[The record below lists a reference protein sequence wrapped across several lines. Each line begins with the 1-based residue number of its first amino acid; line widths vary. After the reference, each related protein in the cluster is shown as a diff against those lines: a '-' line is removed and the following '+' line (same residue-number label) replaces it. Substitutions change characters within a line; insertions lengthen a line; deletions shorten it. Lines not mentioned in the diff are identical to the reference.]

1 MLKIVLFL
9 QAGVGVWGQPF
20 TRAPAHHDDARDL
33 PRSVPFT
40 PARLGIGGAWSG
52 YHSPY
57 PDRPSATGENVHL
70 EGRTSIFSALL
81 ETRHIPSPVSP
92 APGTSAPERRRVYA
106 SGELEQPWLYLAVGR
121 RYLPGPRTSFLGHP
135 VLFHGPGDF
144 PAALRTGS
152 LFAHLPGMP
161 YLPGLFALE
170 GVSGTGLYFTDPERT
185 FLLAYH
191 PTARQGGLTV
201 RSGRAGDG
209 WRLNWMA
216 DIQHNERTTAGFAR
230 LHLRPDEARRTMD
243 ALDQYAEPSAP
254 SPTALHDLTHIDEHA
269 FELLV
274 EAQRREIWDYRDFA
288 EDDIY
293 PGRRGKSGLAFL
305 RTRLGGVAFEAAGQ
319 DIGDEG
325 MRVARLSGGL
335 DLGSKDALAAQRLEI
350 DAGGYRRRRY
360 GSEST
365 EQYRDPAVG
374 LGWRLDTRAA
384 FMRLRGER
392 RGSGLVSGEVVS
404 GMRAGAYTFE
414 IAGVFRD
421 RTPALSPLARALLL
435 EDPEE
440 MAGQEQRT
448 ELETE
453 TPRSVILASS
463 GLEHEGVVDDH
474 DAVVAGLGELQL
486 LDALDC
492 PG

>member
-1 MLKIVLFL
+1 
-9 QAGVGVWGQPF
+9 
-20 TRAPAHHDDARDL
+20 
-33 PRSVPFT
+33 
-40 PARLGIGGAWSG
+40 
-52 YHSPY
+52 
-57 PDRPSATGENVHL
+57 
-70 EGRTSIFSALL
+70 
-81 ETRHIPSPVSP
+81 
-92 APGTSAPERRRVYA
+92 
-106 SGELEQPWLYLAVGR
+106 
-121 RYLPGPRTSFLGHP
+121 
-135 VLFHGPGDF
+135 
-144 PAALRTGS
+144 
-152 LFAHLPGMP
+152 MP

-274 EAQRREIWDYRDFA
+274 EAQRREIWDNRDFA

-404 GMRAGAYTFE
+404 GMRAGAYAFE

-421 RTPALSPLARALLL
+421 RTPALSPLARAILLD
-435 EDPEE
+435 DPEE
-440 MAGQEQRT
+440 TAGQEQRT

-453 TPRSVILASS
+453 TPRSVILESS
-463 GLEHEGVVDDH
+463 GLELAVRAQTESSPATDWRRRLLQPENRTDRSFLMLKSSGENESGARFYPEESAVLRLRLRGPRLHLLLISTVSEGRPRIFGRIQVR
-474 DAVVAGLGELQL
+474 LPL
-486 LDALDC
+486 
-492 PG
+492 